1 MKFEFKFIASITSI
15 MVSIFFN
22 VGCEDSGGGS
32 NDIIL
37 EDGTV
42 VSGNTNITN
51 TATSEKNPSNNNSN
65 NNSTPVVT
73 KQPINIKTWDFGTNN
88 QNLVACVGDSLTAGY
103 ACDGAPY
110 PSLLAGMIS
119 KKVINYGVGGKLSNE
134 GVSMVKSALAAKP
147 GYVCILFGSNDA
159 IHKID
164 APTCGENIR
173 KMIQACKKNNSIPI
187 VANLPIMIGDH
198 KGYNA
203 SAGRV
208 SKSIAIVA
216 KEEGAIFVDVRTA
229 FGDGIGLINDDGLHL
244 TVEGGTKL
252 AQCFASKF

>member
-1 MKFEFKFIASITSI
+1 MKFKFKFIASITSI
-15 MVSIFFN
+15 IVSIFCN
-22 VGCEDSGGGS
+22 TGCEDSGGS
-32 NDIIL
+32 DNINV
-37 EDGTV
+37 EDNTV
-42 VSGNTNITN
+42 VSGNTNSTS
-51 TATSEKNPSNNNSN
+51 TATSTKEPTNNTTSS
-65 NNSTPVVT
+65 STT
-73 KQPINIKTWDFGTNN
+73 SAIKQPININNWDFGTNN
-88 QNLVACVGDSLTAGY
+88 KNLVACVGDSLTAGY

-173 KMIQACKKNNSIPI
+173 KMIQDCKKNKSIPI

-216 KEEGAIFVDVRTA
+216 KEEGAIFVDLRTA

-244 TVEGGTKL
+244 TVEGCTKL